1 MALEELPEVFAD
13 EERTFDAAFADHR
26 VEEIARLDEA
36 NFHVMHLPLSRLER
50 AGCLERVSSGM
61 CPIVPQAILEDE
73 VILFLELV

>member
-13 EERTFDAAFADHR
+13 EERTFDAAFADHC

-50 AGCLERVSSGM
+50 VNSGM

-73 VILFLELV
+73 VILFSELV